1 MAHSG
6 YTKGMR
12 GLVLILLSVAMGPR
26 NSYARMTQRGLL
38 DIAREGES
46 VVVGTIITSTKDS
59 AQMKIEVVVRG
70 PISTPQISV
79 SNDLVGNH
87 RPRLNLKAGDNAVL
101 FLKSAG
107 PNSRFVVVAK
117 GRGKIPLGDDKTKTL
132 AAVQE
137 ILRIALLK
145 DEDSTNRAML
155 AAVISPNQLLRSE
168 ARRYISNDLA
178 QSSLILNYQREFIR
192 LLEHRDDFVRLAAL
206 EGLRM
211 ARAPDSIPV
220 LIRMTRESN
229 REIVESAS
237 KALAPYDTAQTLK
250 PLIAL
255 TRHPDS
261 MVRIRAAIDLG
272 NNSRKPEAKTALI
285 VLLNDKDDQVRATA
299 PTQLIRWIKN
309 GEADELIPKLMGM
322 LDDPSEAVQSSVV
335 TALAARQRASEV
347 EPLLNILR
355 RREITAQLEG
365 YTIAG
370 LHSLYLYGG
379 PQAQRRIEA
388 NLGLVAAS
396 FKRGRAPAAASSV
409 PLLKIVKDPGARA
422 ALRWAEKKHPNEYV
436 RNAAKGALAA
446 SIN

>member
-1 MAHSG
+1 
-6 YTKGMR
+6 
-12 GLVLILLSVAMGPR
+12 MGPR
-26 NSYARMTQRGLL
+26 NSYARTTQRGLL
-38 DIAREGES
+38 DIARESES
-46 VVVGTIITSTKDS
+46 VVVGSIIEAGKGS
-59 AQMKIEVVVRG
+59 AQLKVENVLQG
-70 PISTPQISV
+70 PIKTPRITV
-79 SNDLVGNH
+79 SNDLVGDCF
-87 RPRLNLKAGDNAVL
+87 PSLNLKAGDKAVL
-101 FLKSAG
+101 FLKSAAQ
-107 PNSRFVVVAK
+107 NSRFVVSDK
-117 GRGKIPLGDDKTKTL
+117 GHGKVPLGDDKTKTL

-155 AAVISPNQLLRSE
+155 AAVISQNQLLRSE
-168 ARRYISNDLA
+168 ARRFISNDLA
-178 QSSLILNYQREFIR
+178 QSHLIMNYQSDLVR

-206 EGLRM
+206 EGLRL

-220 LIRMTRESN
+220 LIRMTRESS
-229 REIVESAS
+229 RDIVESAS
-237 KALAPYDTAQTLK
+237 KALAPYDTAETLK

-272 NNSRKPEAKTALI
+272 NHSRKPEAKGALV
-285 VLLNDKDDQVRATA
+285 VLLNDKDDLVRATA
-299 PTQLIRWIKN
+299 PTQLIRWIRN
-309 GEADELIPKLMGM
+309 GEADELIPKLMIM

-347 EPLLNILR
+347 EPLLTILR
-355 RREITAQLEG
+355 RREITPQLEG

-388 NLGLVAAS
+388 NLGLVVAS

-409 PLLKIVKDPGARA
+409 ALLKSARA
-422 ALRWAEKKHPNEYV
+422 PEAKAALQWAEKKHPNEHV

-446 SIN
+446 LMN